1 MVVLVL
7 VVAVM
12 LAVEVQED
20 KKSNHSNES
29 RWRTRGT
36 ARICSST
43 KANSSKCQLGA
54 AMTIEPVVISSN
66 KSSKKKKGTQ
76 HTRRN
81 SN

>member
-1 MVVLVL
+1 MSMVVLVL

-43 KANSSKCQLGA
+43 KANSSKCQLR
-54 AMTIEPVVISSN
+54 SN
-66 KSSKKKKGTQ
+66 DNRTG
-76 HTRRN
+76 RN
-81 SN
+81 